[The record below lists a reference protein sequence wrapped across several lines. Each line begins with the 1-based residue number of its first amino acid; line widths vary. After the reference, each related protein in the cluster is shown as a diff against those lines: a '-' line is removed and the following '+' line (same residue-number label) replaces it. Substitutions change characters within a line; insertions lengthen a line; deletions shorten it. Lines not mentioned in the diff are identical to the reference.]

1 MFDFIEPIT
10 AVDKDGAKVSDSDGR
25 FKRFFSINQTTGEVF
40 VSDELDRTVAA
51 SVTITVSLTDQSAE
65 PAQVGLGNLGR
76 ILNQMSANT
85 ILDHILLEFR
95 TPGAKPPDAP
105 GPPPPLRGRG
115 RGIEAPRPPGAG
127 DFLSETPGDAGAILL
142 HKLGNF
148 LLLSHIFQSNYRNNT
163 MF

>member
-65 PAQVGLGNLGR
+65 PAQVGLGNLGT
-76 ILNQMSANT
+76 ISIT
-85 ILDHILLEFR
+85 ILEHILLFFFY
-95 TPGAKPPDAP
+95 
-105 GPPPPLRGRG
+105 
-115 RGIEAPRPPGAG
+115 
-127 DFLSETPGDAGAILL
+127 FLP
-142 HKLGNF
+142 K
-148 LLLSHIFQSNYRNNT
+148 
-163 MF
+163 